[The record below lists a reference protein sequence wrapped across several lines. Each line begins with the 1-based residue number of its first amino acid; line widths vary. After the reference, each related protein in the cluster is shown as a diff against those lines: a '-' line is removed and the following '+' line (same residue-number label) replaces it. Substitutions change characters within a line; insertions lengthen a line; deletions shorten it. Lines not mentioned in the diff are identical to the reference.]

1 MRTGSTIKKM
11 VRLSVAKLAI
21 IVPCPSSFLG
31 LQSLVKLA
39 QAFCASQ
46 IFKISDRVIGAM
58 SRLDSCIDAVNEEIE
73 IGPYLAGL

>member
-1 MRTGSTIKKM
+1 M
-11 VRLSVAKLAI
+11 VRLSVAKLAVVI
-21 IVPCPSSFLG
+21 PSPCPFLG

-46 IFKISDRVIGAM
+46 ILKVCDRIIGAM
-58 SRLDSCIDAVNEEIE
+58 SGLDSCVDAVNKEIK